1 MIKLNSKES
10 SDKMESIK
18 LTTSKCGGSFLLK
31 NKINIYNKYKIQGN
45 VLCK

>member
-18 LTTSKCGGSFLLK
+18 LTTSKCGGKFITK
-31 NKINIYNKYKIQGN
+31 K
-45 VLCK
+45 